1 MASSARLTAR
11 NLHLARAARSAGEAF
26 AHASPDDQGGAPA
39 TTRGAGL
46 AWLSLGFVALGAL
59 YYAF

>member
-11 NLHLARAARSAGEAF
+11 NIHLARAARSAGEAF
-26 AHASPDDQGGAPA
+26 AHTSPDDAPA
-39 TTRGAGL
+39 PAATRGAGL